1 MTHAVDEIKTRAI
14 KRKLVETSVC
24 LRPTEVYTLDE
35 ELDRHPAHRLVSK
48 RARESILEAGIVLT
62 VRDKKGSPISKAP
75 VKRHNPSS
83 TRHVTNG
90 AACGLRRNPSP
101 PARVT
106 QSHPGCPRQQSRLRS
121 EPHQSPIRIKSWK
134 RTLTG
139 LHSDPWHSGA
149 PDNCRFPTMST
160 L

>member
-62 VRDKKGSPISKAP
+62 VRDKRGRPSRSLRQEAQPII
-75 VKRHNPSS
+75 HPS
-83 TRHVTNG
+83 RYQWGGVWDYG
-90 AACGLRRNPSP
+90 GIPLP
-101 PARVT
+101 PLA
-106 QSHPGCPRQQSRLRS
+106 
-121 EPHQSPIRIKSWK
+121 
-134 RTLTG
+134 
-139 LHSDPWHSGA
+139 
-149 PDNCRFPTMST
+149 
-160 L
+160 